1 MIRPAPPVPP
11 DTRPGAG
18 KGAAKLPRPGPSAEG
33 RQRLSELAK
42 ARHRAGGFVKSA
54 DGGARTPKRKPSK
67 RRVAT
72 LVAEAAQQEKNAQ
85 AIIDVFKDAIQPT
98 QPTTIRLKAAEA
110 WLKVE
115 GEDAKQMLREAD
127 IESQKRDRAELL
139 DILSEKLTTG
149 HAALLLR
156 KQLEQQAGI
165 TDATVIEGHV
175 IE

>member
-1 MIRPAPPVPP
+1 MTRPAPPIAP
-11 DTRPGAG
+11 DYRPGGG
-18 KGAAKLPRPGPSAEG
+18 KGATKLPRPGPTAEG

-42 ARHRAGGFVKSA
+42 ARHAAGGFQKSS
-54 DGGARTPKRKPSK
+54 DGSPRAPKRKPSK
-67 RRVAT
+67 QRVAT
-72 LVAEAAQQEKNAQ
+72 MVAEAAREQKNAT

-98 QPTTIRLKAAEA
+98 QPAHIRIKAAEA

-115 GEDAKQMLREAD
+115 SDDAKQILREAD
-127 IESQKRDRAELL
+127 VESQVRDRAELL

-165 TDATVIEGHV
+165 TDVVIESHV
-175 IE
+175 VD